1 MANLSASDDY
11 FRFFGLNQ
19 QFNIDLPALD
29 QAYLAIQKEV
39 HPDRHARGSEA
50 EQRLAMQMATLANTA
65 YQTLKNPIQ
74 RGLYLCQLHGVDAKL
89 ETNTAMPAAFLMK
102 QMGWREALDEQ
113 AEDLP
118 GLESLMAEVEQSKS
132 NILAE
137 ITQAIDGAK
146 NYPRA
151 AELLRGLLFVD
162 KFAIELDDAIA
173 ALILQYTEILWPYY
187 KSLNQVNHLH
197 RISVVLLW
205 ALI

>member
-1 MANLSASDDY
+1 MANPSASDDY
-11 FRFFGLNQ
+11 FQFFGLNQ

-50 EQRLAMQMATLANTA
+50 EQRIAMQMATLANTA

-102 QMGWREALDEQ
+102 QMEWRETLDEQ
-113 AEDLP
+113 AEELP
-118 GLESLMAEVEQSKS
+118 ELEALMTEVEQSKS
-132 NILAE
+132 DILVE

-146 NYPRA
+146 NYQRA

-173 ALILQYTEILWPYY
+173 ALI
-187 KSLNQVNHLH
+187 
-197 RISVVLLW
+197 
-205 ALI
+205 

>member
-1 MANLSASDDY
+1 MSVVVANLSASDDY

-39 HPDRHARGSEA
+39 HPDRHARGTES
-50 EQRLAMQMATLANTA
+50 EQRLAMQMATFANTA

-102 QMGWREALDEQ
+102 QMEWRETLDEQ

-118 GLESLMAEVEQSKS
+118 ELEALMVEVEQTKS
-132 NILAE
+132 DILVE
-137 ITQAIDGAK
+137 IAQAIDSAK
-146 NYPRA
+146 NYQRA

-173 ALILQYTEILWPYY
+173 ALI
-187 KSLNQVNHLH
+187 
-197 RISVVLLW
+197 
-205 ALI
+205 

>member
-1 MANLSASDDY
+1 VVVANPSASDDY
-11 FRFFGLNQ
+11 FRFFGINQ

-102 QMGWREALDEQ
+102 QMEWRETLDEQ
-113 AEDLP
+113 AEESP
-118 GLESLMAEVEQSKS
+118 ELEALMTEVQESKS
-132 NILAE
+132 DILVE

-146 NYPRA
+146 NYQRA

-162 KFAIELDDAIA
+162 KFASELDDAIA
-173 ALILQYTEILWPYY
+173 TLI
-187 KSLNQVNHLH
+187 
-197 RISVVLLW
+197 
-205 ALI
+205 